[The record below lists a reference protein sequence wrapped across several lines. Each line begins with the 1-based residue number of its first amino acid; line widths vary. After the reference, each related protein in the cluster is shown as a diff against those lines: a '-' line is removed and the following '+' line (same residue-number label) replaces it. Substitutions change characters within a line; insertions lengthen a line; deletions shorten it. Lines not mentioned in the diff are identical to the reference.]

1 MRIANKILQNKGFYY
16 IIILLGMF
24 LITQTC
30 FAQALENPLGKDAT
44 FAELIGKV
52 ADIVM
57 QVGGVAAVVMII
69 WSGFL
74 FVTAR
79 GSDEQLKKA
88 KSTFQWTIIGAVVL
102 LGSSAIAKA
111 IVNFVKGL
119 K

>member
-1 MRIANKILQNKGFYY
+1 
-16 IIILLGMF
+16 
-24 LITQTC
+24 
-30 FAQALENPLGKDAT
+30 
-44 FAELIGKV
+44 
-52 ADIVM
+52 
-57 QVGGVAAVVMII
+57 VVMII